1 MYQNLL
7 FDLDG
12 TLTNSAEGITKCV
25 QYALASMNIHEP
37 DLKKLYPFIGPPL
50 RASFEKFYGLTP
62 QQAEAGVVKYRER
75 FAKIGMYENAAYE
88 GMPELVRDLAQAGYT
103 LGMATGKPQIYAV
116 PIAQRFGFAPY
127 FKAMVGSSL
136 DGSLDNKALV
146 VAEALR
152 QLGIT
157 TSEEKQATVLIGD
170 RKEDVLAAHANGI
183 SCIGVGYGFGGY
195 DELCKARADGYA
207 ATIGDLRKMILKE
220 ANQ

>member
-37 DLKKLYPFIGPPL
+37 DLTKLYPFIGPPL

-62 QQAEAGVVKYRER
+62 QQAEAGVIKYRER
-75 FAKIGMYENAAYE
+75 FSTIGMYENAAYD
-88 GMPELVRDLAQAGYT
+88 GMLDLIRDLSAQGFT
-103 LGMATGKPQIYAV
+103 MGMATGKPQVFAI

-136 DGSLDNKALV
+136 DGKLDNKALV

-157 TSEEKQATVLIGD
+157 APQQKSATVLIGD

-195 DELCKARADGYA
+195 DELHEAGADGYA
-207 ATIGDLRKMILKE
+207 ATISDLRQLLT
-220 ANQ
+220 NQ